1 MGTLE
6 NTLQIE
12 TKLEKEKTNQAL
24 LKDRMEKYSE
34 LTQSMSKILNSFEQR
49 LGKLEQTILP
59 VYNVTKNLQKQ
70 QQNLDSTLNCLEQV
84 LSHYDASQDV
94 CNLIHQ
100 GPSEGNITGFLDGL
114 NKLKKAKD
122 YFLNNN
128 PQSVELENVTSLFNN
143 GCETL
148 NNHLKSLLKKHS
160 VPMRPVD
167 LLDLIYIEEDSSNE
181 DCPSIKQLPT
191 STREELN
198 VIAQWLDNN
207 LRREYVQIYGDE
219 RSEVIMRSLQN
230 LKDHQKSG
238 SWGNEPLK
246 SARYYG
252 RPSDAGVK
260 KSTSARLQ
268 HIFERKANKMLMKAS
283 QTLGQSAGLAMR
295 KNSSFGDI
303 LAAEEYGND
312 NDQELEK
319 YLVLLLG
326 LQKLLVWER
335 QLLNDII
342 PSTRHNE
349 VFSRLSQASIEM
361 VVKDAEAITGRVLR
375 SISRKE
381 WSAALGIFSALK
393 HVQILQPDI
402 DKICDSA
409 QRQQLSG
416 VLSKLQQTGS
426 KALEQFIDGVKN
438 DSGGGGMVSM
448 SSSTI
453 SYGGGSNVP
462 KDATVYELTSNTI
475 WFLEQ
480 LQEHC
485 DTIGSILQLEQ
496 TYTNDL
502 DRIASH
508 KTVSLEQKNK
518 ALLGIYV
525 RKVLGELN
533 YTIAT
538 KSEQYN
544 DIATKQLFKLNNT
557 HYILKSLQR
566 SNLIGIVALTEHDC
580 EKRYQRMIQDLKKA
594 YLGSWTKLLANIGPL
609 EDLPRPVSGRVKD
622 KERAIIKER
631 FSSFNKELDE
641 VVRTQRAV
649 SVPDVLLREG
659 IKRDNTEHIVPQYN
673 AFFEIYSE
681 VQFSKN
687 PEKYVKYRP
696 TDVTAM
702 LNSFFDDTI

>member
-1 MGTLE
+1 MANLE

-24 LKDRMEKYSE
+24 LKDRVEKYSE
-34 LTQSMSKILNSFEQR
+34 LTKSMSKILNSFEQR

-70 QQNLDSTLNCLEQV
+70 QQNLDSTLSYLEQV

-100 GPSEGNITGFLDGL
+100 GPSEGNITAFLDGL

-160 VPMRPVD
+160 TPMRPVD

-191 STREELN
+191 TTREELN

-246 SARYYG
+246 SRYYG
-252 RPSDAGVK
+252 RQSDVGLK

-268 HIFERKANKMLMKAS
+268 QIFERKANKMLMKAS

-335 QLLNDII
+335 HLLNDII

-349 VFSRLSQASIEM
+349 VFSRLSQPSIEM

-375 SISRKE
+375 SISRRE

-402 DKICDSA
+402 DKICDIA

-426 KALEQFIDGVKN
+426 KALEQFIDAVKN
-438 DSGGGGMVSM
+438 DSGSGGMVSM

-453 SYGGGSNVP
+453 SYGGNSNVP
-462 KDATVYELTSNTI
+462 KDATVHELTSNTI

-485 DTIGSILQLEQ
+485 DTIGSILQMDSI
-496 TYTNDL
+496 YSSDL

-508 KTVSLEQKNK
+508 KTVSVEQKNK

-538 KSEQYN
+538 KSEQYG
-544 DIATKQLFKLNNT
+544 DLATKQLFKLNNT

-566 SNLIGIVALTEHDC
+566 SNLIDIVALTEHDC
-580 EKRYQRMIQDLKKA
+580 EKRYQKMIQDLKKA
-594 YLGSWTKLLANIGPL
+594 YLGSWSKMLANIAPL
-609 EDLPRPVSGRVKD
+609 EDIPRPIGGRIKD

-631 FSSFNKELDE
+631 FSSFNKELDDAM
-641 VVRTQRAV
+641 RTQRAV

>member
-1 MGTLE
+1 MSALE

-12 TKLEKEKTNQAL
+12 IKLEKEKTNQAL
-24 LKDRMEKYSE
+24 LKDHVEKYSE

-49 LGKLEQTILP
+49 LGKLEHTILP
-59 VYNVTKNLQKQ
+59 VYNITKNLQKQ
-70 QQNLDSTLNCLEQV
+70 QQNLDSTLQYMEQV

-100 GPSEGNITGFLDGL
+100 GPSEGNIGSFLDGL

-148 NNHLKSLLKKHS
+148 NNHFKSLLKKHNS
-160 VPMRPVD
+160 PLKPVD
-167 LLDLIYIEEDSSNE
+167 LLDMIYIEEDSSNE
-181 DCPSIKQLPT
+181 DCPSIKQLPP
-191 STREELN
+191 SAREELN

-207 LRREYVQIYGDE
+207 LRREYVQIFGDE

-238 SWGNEPLK
+238 SWGNEPL
-246 SARYYG
+246 RTRHGYG
-252 RPSDAGVK
+252 RAETGAK
-260 KSTSARLQ
+260 KTTSARLQ
-268 HIFERKANKMLMKAS
+268 QIFERKANKMFMKAS

-335 QLLNDII
+335 QLLNDIVP
-342 PSTRHNE
+342 PSRHNE
-349 VFSRLSQASIEM
+349 VFSRLSQPSIEM
-361 VVKDAEAITGRVLR
+361 VVKDAEQITSKVMR
-375 SISRKE
+375 SIGRKE

-402 DKICDSA
+402 DRICDA
-409 QRQQLSG
+409 TQKQQLSG
-416 VLSKLQQTGS
+416 VLNRLQQTAS
-426 KALEQFIDGVKN
+426 KGLEQFIESVRN

-448 SSSTI
+448 TSSTI

-462 KDATVYELTSNTI
+462 RDATVYELTSNTI

-485 DTIGSILQLEQ
+485 DTIGGLLQTEAI
-496 TYTNDL
+496 YTNDL
-502 DRIASH
+502 DRISSQKALSI
-508 KTVSLEQKNK
+508 EQKNK

-525 RKVLGELN
+525 RKVLAELN

-538 KSEQYN
+538 KSEQYS
-544 DIATKQLFKLNNT
+544 DTATKQLFKLNNT

-566 SNLIGIVALTEHDC
+566 SSLMEIVALTEHDC
-580 EKRYQRMIQDLKKA
+580 ERRYQKMIQDLKKA
-594 YLGSWTKLLANIGPL
+594 YLGSWSKLLSFIHPL
-609 EDLPRPVSGRVKD
+609 DDMPRPINGKVKD
-622 KERAIIKER
+622 KERATIKDR
-631 FSSFNKELDE
+631 FSNFNKELDDA
-641 VVRTQRAV
+641 VKTQRAI

-659 IKRDNTEHIVPQYN
+659 IKRDNSEHIVPKYN
-673 AFFEIYSE
+673 TFFEVYSD

-687 PEKYVKYRP
+687 IDKYVKYRP
-696 TDVTAM
+696 SDVATM
-702 LNSFFDDTI
+702 LNSFFDDTV

>member
-12 TKLEKEKTNQAL
+12 TKLEKEQTNQAL
-24 LKDRMEKYSE
+24 LKDRVEKYSE

-49 LGKLEQTILP
+49 LGKLEHTILP

-70 QQNLDSTLNCLEQV
+70 QQNLDTTLNCLEQV

-100 GPSEGNITGFLDGL
+100 GPSEGNITSFLDGL

-148 NNHLKSLLKKHS
+148 NNHLKSLLRKHS
-160 VPMRPVD
+160 APMKPVD

-191 STREELN
+191 NTREELN

-207 LRREYVQIYGDE
+207 LRREYIQIYGDE

-246 SARYYG
+246 SRYHG
-252 RPSDAGVK
+252 RHSDAGVK

-268 HIFERKANKMLMKAS
+268 QIFERKANKMLMKAS

-303 LAAEEYGND
+303 LAAEEHSSD

-335 QLLNDII
+335 QLLSDII
-342 PSTRHNE
+342 PSSRHNE
-349 VFSRLSQASIEM
+349 VFSRLSQPSIEM
-361 VVKDAEAITGRVLR
+361 TVRDAEAITSRVLR

-416 VLSKLQQTGS
+416 VLIKLQQTGS
-426 KALEQFIDGVKN
+426 KALEQFIDAVKN
-438 DSGGGGMVSM
+438 DAGGGGMVSM

-453 SYGGGSNVP
+453 SYGGSSSVP

-485 DTIGSILQLEQ
+485 DTIGSILQTESI
-496 TYTNDL
+496 YTNDL

-508 KTVSLEQKNK
+508 KNVPIEQKNK

-538 KSEQYN
+538 KSEQYG
-544 DIATKQLFKLNNT
+544 DLATKQLFKLNNT

-566 SNLIGIVALTEHDC
+566 SNLIDIVALTEHDC
-580 EKRYQRMIQDLKKA
+580 EKRYQKMIQDLKRA
-594 YLGSWTKLLANIGPL
+594 YLSSWSKLLANITPL
-609 EDLPRPVSGRVKD
+609 EDIPKPVGNRVKD

-631 FSSFNKELDE
+631 FSSFNKELDDAL
-641 VVRTQRAV
+641 RTQRAI

-659 IKRDNTEHIVPQYN
+659 IKRDNAEHIVPHYN
-673 AFFEIYSE
+673 AFFEIYSD
-681 VQFSKN
+681 VHFSKN

-696 TDVTAM
+696 TDVNAM

>member
-1 MGTLE
+1 MSNLE

-12 TKLEKEKTNQAL
+12 TKLEKEITNQAL
-24 LKDRMEKYSE
+24 LKDRVEKYSE

-70 QQNLDSTLNCLEQV
+70 QQNLDSTLNCMEQV

-100 GPSEGNITGFLDGL
+100 GPSEGNVSGFLDGL

-160 VPMRPVD
+160 TPMRPVD

-191 STREELN
+191 TTREELN
-198 VIAQWLDNN
+198 VISKWLDNN

-219 RSEVIMRSLQN
+219 RSEVITRSLQN

-246 SARYYG
+246 SRYYG

-268 HIFERKANKMLMKAS
+268 QIFERKANKMLMKAS
-283 QTLGQSAGLAMR
+283 QLGQSTGLAMR

-303 LAAEEYGND
+303 LAAEEYGNEN

-342 PSTRHNE
+342 PSSRHNE
-349 VFSRLSQASIEM
+349 VFSRLSQPSIEM
-361 VVKDAEAITGRVLR
+361 VVRDAEAITGRVLR
-375 SISRKE
+375 SIGRKE

-402 DKICDSA
+402 DKICDTA
-409 QRQQLSG
+409 QRQQLGS

-426 KALEQFIDGVKN
+426 KALEQFIDSVKN
-438 DSGGGGMVSM
+438 DGGGGMVSM

-453 SYGGGSNVP
+453 SYGGGSSVP

-485 DTIGSILQLEQ
+485 DTIGSILQ
-496 TYTNDL
+496 TDSVYTNDL

-508 KTVSLEQKNK
+508 KTVSVEQKNK

-525 RKVLGELN
+525 RKVLAELN

-538 KSEQYN
+538 KSEQYG
-544 DIATKQLFKLNNT
+544 DLATKQLFKLNNT

-566 SNLIGIVALTEHDC
+566 SNLIDIVSLTEHDC
-580 EKRYQRMIQDLKKA
+580 EKRYQKMIQDLKKA
-594 YLGSWTKLLANIGPL
+594 YLSSWSKLISSIAPL
-609 EDLPRPVSGRVKD
+609 EDAPRTGPGGRVKD
-622 KERAIIKER
+622 KERALIKER
-631 FSSFNKELDE
+631 FSSFNKELDDA
-641 VVRTQRAV
+641 VRTQRAI

-659 IKRDNTEHIVPQYN
+659 IKRDNAEHIVPQYN
-673 AFFEIYSE
+673 SFFEIYSE

>member
-1 MGTLE
+1 MSTLE

-12 TKLEKEKTNQAL
+12 TKLEKERTNQAL
-24 LKDRMEKYSE
+24 LKDRVEKYSE

-100 GPSEGNITGFLDGL
+100 GPSEGNIVAFLDGL
-114 NKLKKAKD
+114 NKLKKATD

-128 PQSVELENVTSLFNN
+128 SQSVELENVTSLFNN

-160 VPMRPVD
+160 TPMRPVD

-198 VIAQWLDNN
+198 TIAQWLDNN
-207 LRREYVQIYGDE
+207 LRREYMQIYGDE

-246 SARYYG
+246 SRYYG

-268 HIFERKANKMLMKAS
+268 QIFERKANKMLIKA
-283 QTLGQSAGLAMR
+283 QTLGQSAALAMR

-303 LAAEEYGND
+303 LAAEEYGSD

-342 PSTRHNE
+342 PPSRHND
-349 VFSRLSQASIEM
+349 VFSRLSQPSIEM

-402 DKICDSA
+402 DKICDMA
-409 QRQQLSG
+409 QRQQLGG

-438 DSGGGGMVSM
+438 DAGSGGMVSM

-453 SYGGGSNVP
+453 SYGGGSSVP
-462 KDATVYELTSNTI
+462 RDATVYELTSNTI

-485 DTIGSILQLEQ
+485 ETIGSILQTE
-496 TYTNDL
+496 TIYTNDL

-508 KTVSLEQKNK
+508 KTVSIEQKNK

-538 KSEQYN
+538 KSEQYG
-544 DIATKQLFKLNNT
+544 DLATKQLFKLNNT

-566 SNLIGIVALTEHDC
+566 SNLIDIVALTEHDC

-594 YLGSWTKLLANIGPL
+594 YLSSWSKLLANISPL
-609 EDLPRPVSGRVKD
+609 DDIPRPVGGRVKD

-631 FSSFNKELDE
+631 FSSFNKELDDI
-641 VVRTQRAV
+641 VRTQRAI

-659 IKRDNTEHIVPQYN
+659 IKRDNTEHIIPQYN
-673 AFFEIYSE
+673 AFFEIYSD